1 MLTTRALCAG
11 YHGKTVAG
19 PLDLDIARNTL
30 TGIKARNGAGK
41 TTLLKTLAGII
52 PPVAGQVMIAGQDMQ
67 RLSIE
72 ERAQLVSIVF
82 TDRIR
87 LNGITVRQL
96 VNMSANPEKGLFSFL
111 QKDDDHRGEQAMTSM
126 GILDLSAK
134 PLSRLSD
141 GELQKAM
148 ISRALAQ
155 GCRLMLMDEPTAFLD
170 YVAREELFVMLKKL
184 VRDEG
189 MTVIF
194 SSHDIELMTRYAD
207 NILTI

>member
-11 YHGKTVAG
+11 YHGKTVTG
-19 PLDLDIARNTL
+19 PLDLVIARNTL

-52 PPVAGQVMIAGQDMQ
+52 PPVAGQVVIAGQDIQ
-67 RLSIE
+67 RLSME

-82 TDRIR
+82 TDRIK

-96 VNMSANPEKGLFSFL
+96 VNMAANPEKGLFSFL
-111 QKDDDHRGEQAMTSM
+111 QKDDDRRGEQAMESM
-126 GILDLSAK
+126 GILELSAK

-155 GCRLMLMDEPTAFLD
+155 GCQLMLMDEPTAFLD
-170 YVAREELFVMLKKL
+170 YVAKDELFVMLQKL
-184 VRDEG
+184 VKEKG
-189 MTVIF
+189 MTVVF
-194 SSHDIELMTRYAD
+194 SSHDIDLMSRYAD
-207 NILTI
+207 NVLTI